1 MSVFYGEG
9 STRELK
15 QDWGLLLLPRLV
27 LSSSREVTVIFLWCT
42 VAVSIQN
49 TFIAEQLLSVGF
61 VNGTICTFS
70 DYPLNRENLTENSV
84 AAH

>member
-27 LSSSREVTVIFLWCT
+27 LSSSREVTVIFFYD
-42 VAVSIQN
+42 A
-49 TFIAEQLLSVGF
+49 QLLSLF
-61 VNGTICTFS
+61 KILSLLNNFC
-70 DYPLNRENLTENSV
+70 PLVL
-84 AAH
+84 